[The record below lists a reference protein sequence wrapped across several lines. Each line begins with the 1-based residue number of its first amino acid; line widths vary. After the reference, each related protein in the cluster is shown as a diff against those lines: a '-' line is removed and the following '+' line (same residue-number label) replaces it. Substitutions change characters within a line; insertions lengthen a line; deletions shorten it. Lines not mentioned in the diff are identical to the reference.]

1 MANPRQYTA
10 DNILVTPSSSP
21 DDPGLILSVTPD
33 SAGWD
38 YISFQARRL
47 DTGQSWSFQTGDAEL
62 AIVNLTGTYTVDSS
76 RGSWP
81 HIGGRSS
88 VFDAAAH
95 ALYLP
100 RHTDFT
106 IAAEQGGEFAVTWVP
121 TDQDHEPWL
130 IRPQD
135 VEVSVRGGDNVSRQ
149 INDLLPPGSPVH
161 RLVLVEVYTPSGNW
175 SSYPGHKHD
184 VHIEDASGNLI
195 EADLEEVY
203 FYKTD
208 RPEGYAYQRVYTDG
222 RSPLHQA
229 GYPIDA
235 LVRRTR
241 QLCSPGA
248 GRLSS
253 RRLRAGLHHLLPQRA
268 GRQRPVPRQPGR
280 STVHLGEGDVHGH
293 GPAPAPVLE
302 RAQSNNG
309 PEANIMS
316 AGEAHLR
323 LPAHG
328 PIVHR
333 PVQQRCRRALRAD
346 HQFRRLCRRIA
357 DQHQRGRAAIGPEAP
372 RCSPAWAR
380 TRSAISS
387 CTFLNQE
394 GVDTRFSPRKPGHRT
409 SAVVLGIEPPD
420 KFPLVYYR
428 DNCADIEL
436 TIDDVLAAPVA
447 DSKVLQF
454 AGTNLSKEPS
464 RSATMFAAETAR
476 QVGTDV
482 VFDIDFR
489 PDQWHDPRAFGVV
502 ARSVLPLVDI
512 VIGTEDEINALML
525 TDPAQMELTH
535 SQISDTQGRPATS
548 AAAVAFIL
556 RTGPQG
562 RRREGRRTG
571 RARSSGERRDH
582 RRARAIP

>member
-47 DTGQSWSFQTGDAEL
+47 DTGQSWSFETGDAEL

-81 HIGGRSS
+81 HIGGRTN

-135 VEVSVRGGDNVSRQ
+135 VEVSIRGGDNVSRQ

-184 VHIEDASGNLI
+184 VHSEDASGNLI

-235 LVRRTR
+235 LVR
-241 QLCSPGA
+241 A
-248 GRLSS
+248 
-253 RRLRAGLHHLLPQRA
+253 
-268 GRQRPVPRQPGR
+268 
-280 STVHLGEGDVHGH
+280 
-293 GPAPAPVLE
+293 
-302 RAQSNNG
+302 
-309 PEANIMS
+309 
-316 AGEAHLR
+316 
-323 LPAHG
+323 
-328 PIVHR
+328 
-333 PVQQRCRRALRAD
+333 
-346 HQFRRLCRRIA
+346 
-357 DQHQRGRAAIGPEAP
+357 
-372 RCSPAWAR
+372 
-380 TRSAISS
+380 
-387 CTFLNQE
+387 
-394 GVDTRFSPRKPGHRT
+394 
-409 SAVVLGIEPPD
+409 
-420 KFPLVYYR
+420 R
-428 DNCADIEL
+428 DNCAVLVPEGYHPVVCAPGCTTYYL
-436 TIDDVLAAPVA
+436 NVLAGSAQSLANQDDP
-447 DSKVLQF
+447 QF
-454 AGTNLSKEPS
+454 TWVKE
-464 RSATMFAAETAR
+464 TYT
-476 QVGTDV
+476 GTD
-482 VFDIDFR
+482 
-489 PDQWHDPRAFGVV
+489 PR
-502 ARSVLPLVDI
+502 LPLY
-512 VIGTEDEINALML
+512 
-525 TDPAQMELTH
+525 
-535 SQISDTQGRPATS
+535 
-548 AAAVAFIL
+548 
-556 RTGPQG
+556 
-562 RRREGRRTG
+562 
-571 RARSSGERRDH
+571 
-582 RRARAIP
+582 